1 MTKGAAI
8 YGAGGHG
15 RVVASILQARQIP
28 ILGFFDDGATV
39 GDTVGNAPILGRR
52 EDLLKQRDQVT
63 AVYLALGDNLIRS
76 QVYKELRRES
86 FELPPLIPPWA
97 MVDPSASIAD
107 GTVVCMGAL
116 LATEVSVGRA
126 CLLNTGCCL
135 DHESSVSDLVHVAP
149 RAAIAGRVT
158 IGELTFVGMAA
169 VVAQELSV
177 GRRVA
182 IGANAVVLKDVADGS
197 KVVGVHH

>member
-1 MTKGAAI
+1 MTQGAAI

-28 ILGFFDDGATV
+28 LLGFFDDGATI
-39 GDTVGNAPILGRR
+39 GDTVGNTPILGQR
-52 EDLLKQRDQVT
+52 EDLLKRRDQIT
-63 AVYLALGDNLIRS
+63 AVYLALGDNLTRS
-76 QVYKELRRES
+76 RVFKELRRES
-86 FELPPLIPPWA
+86 FELPPLIHPWA
-97 MVDPSASIAD
+97 LVEPSATIAD
-107 GTVVCMGAL
+107 GSVVCMGAL
-116 LATEVSVGRA
+116 LAAHVSVGRA

-135 DHESSVSDLVHVAP
+135 DHESELGDLVHVAP
-149 RAAIAGRVT
+149 RATVAGRVT

-169 VVAQELSV
+169 VVAQDLSV

-182 IGANAVVLKDVADGS
+182 IGANAVVLKDVPDGS